1 MLVPSIRDVEVE
13 IEELSIIGL
22 IVISII
28 SLIHTSQLSIQIVL
42 PIIGVL
48 LIIVLIKFFTTIIF
62 DYLKD
67 KTKINK

>member
-1 MLVPSIRDVEVE
+1 MLVPSIRDVELE